1 MVFHSNSLL
10 PCSSL
15 LLGSLCQQHCRSGSK
30 VWDFSALGFL
40 PSHCPLWHSKL
51 RGTTCTAFTDPHF
64 ALLPFIT
71 FYLLSSQGCGLESA
85 QMKFCCLLE
94 PAPGKPPRPLV
105 QPSVAADGSCW
116 ERKEVEGHSPSLAA
130 PRSVCLC
137 LLPHQTMKI
146 SFTIISLQFS
156 VPPG

>member
-15 LLGSLCQQHCRSGSK
+15 RLGSLCQQHCGSDCK

-64 ALLPFIT
+64 ALLPFII
-71 FYLLSSQGCGLESA
+71 FYLLSSLRLWLRGSFAVSWSQPLESHHVPLCSPQWQ
-85 QMKFCCLLE
+85 QMDLAGNVRRWKSTP
-94 PAPGKPPRPLV
+94 PALQPP
-105 QPSVAADGSCW
+105 
-116 ERKEVEGHSPSLAA
+116 
-130 PRSVCLC
+130 SVCLC